1 MKGFYCEVV
10 VTEQIDNEFVC
21 CKMGLSRALSVGGCH
36 NSLTDS
42 ASRDDEESRKKVWL
56 LSGMYIYI
64 YLGGFRV
71 YRLSLFSLMNQLAN
85 IAQQAMPSMNPN
97 PFLVEL
103 A

>member
-10 VTEQIDNEFVC
+10 VTEQIANDFVC
-21 CKMGLSRALSVGGCH
+21 CKTGLSRALSVGGCH

-64 YLGGFRV
+64 SR
-71 YRLSLFSLMNQLAN
+71 RLPSLSTKPLL
-85 IAQQAMPSMNPN
+85 PYEPTC
-97 PFLVEL
+97 
-103 A
+103 